1 MNYIK
6 FKVNYLNQ
14 FQIGGSG
21 NRRSSSICSNILMYL
36 VIIYIS
42 ISIMNYIKYRVKNIT
57 KLNTRQIGGSIDRFS
72 TTADINYNNEL
83 FIYKNFFTIEQF
95 NNIKKIVRNI
105 KFKDDERVSARKTL
119 CLNPRKYKELYDII
133 YKSEQMKSVIKKIN
147 PTEYNIPPRF
157 PVEYRIY
164 PKGSKGMRWHQDT
177 SLFSPNALEGV
188 ITIQNESPSEFLWME
203 NGTKKGLSPKPNTLA
218 LVKPASVL
226 HKVTGTDEG
235 FRTIIKFVI
244 DFKGSKTTSDHTSEL
259 SKCPY

>member
-57 KLNTRQIGGSIDRFS
+57 KLNTRQIGGSIERFS

-133 YKSEQMKSVIKKIN
+133 YKSEQMKSVIKKIKL
-147 PTEYNIPPRF
+147 TF
-157 PVEYRIY
+157 
-164 PKGSKGMRWHQDT
+164 
-177 SLFSPNALEGV
+177 
-188 ITIQNESPSEFLWME
+188 
-203 NGTKKGLSPKPNTLA
+203 TLMN
-218 LVKPASVL
+218 
-226 HKVTGTDEG
+226 
-235 FRTIIKFVI
+235 
-244 DFKGSKTTSDHTSEL
+244 
-259 SKCPY
+259 

>member
-21 NRRSSSICSNILMYL
+21 NKKCGSICSNILMYL

-57 KLNTRQIGGSIDRFS
+57 KLNTRQRGGDIERFS
-72 TTADINYNNEL
+72 STADINYNNEL
-83 FIYKNFFTIEQF
+83 FIYKNFFTTKQF

-133 YKSEQMKSVIKKIN
+133 YKSEQMKSVIEKIN
-147 PTEYNIPPRF
+147 PIEYNIPPRF

-164 PKGSKGMRWHQDT
+164 PKGSEGMRWHQDT

-203 NGTKKGLSPKPNTLA
+203 NQSKKGLSPKPNTVA
-218 LVKPASVL
+218 LFKP
-226 HKVTGTDEG
+226 
-235 FRTIIKFVI
+235 
-244 DFKGSKTTSDHTSEL
+244 GS
-259 SKCPY
+259 